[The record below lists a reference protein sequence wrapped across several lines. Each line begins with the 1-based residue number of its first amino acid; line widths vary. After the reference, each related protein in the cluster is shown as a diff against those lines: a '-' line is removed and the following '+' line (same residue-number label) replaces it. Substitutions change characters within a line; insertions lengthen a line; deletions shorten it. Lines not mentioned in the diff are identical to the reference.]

1 MGVHHAGSFIW
12 RGLPGITAL
21 SERKAQPVCVLAVY
35 CVVAFCVKQGRT
47 ETALLGALLLV
58 LLAVFVLAADGV
70 SRRGVQAVLLA
81 GCCLAW

>member
-1 MGVHHAGSFIW
+1 M
-12 RGLPGITAL
+12 
-21 SERKAQPVCVLAVY
+21 LAVY

-81 GCCLAW
+81 GCCLGVVMNLGGY